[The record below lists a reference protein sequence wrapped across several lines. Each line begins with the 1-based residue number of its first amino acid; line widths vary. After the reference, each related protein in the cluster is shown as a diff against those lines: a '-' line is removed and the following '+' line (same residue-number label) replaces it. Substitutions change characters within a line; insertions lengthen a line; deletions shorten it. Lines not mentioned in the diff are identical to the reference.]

1 VSYTVLKPRIFLLT
15 FMIAISAVGLA
26 ADKEH
31 GTVISEAT
39 LYVTPDPGAQKLGRV
54 TRGRDIFLMD
64 RTTVD
69 NKPWSHLLAVVDV
82 DLDRQT
88 MREISGWVPANV
100 VITTSTPNGD
110 QIIFGEAVDSE
121 NQAEQRGGRKH
132 AAEDAMRLY
141 YRLYEYFPAS
151 PLAGEALWR
160 AADIRWQLE
169 KADVRKRPSS
179 REMSPDLRVPMDDE
193 NMKLVMKKFP
203 HTKWSDL
210 AAYNLIDNKVCGSW
224 KGETHCPDKES
235 ELYEKYAREHPQSP
249 KAAEALFNAAWRQGA
264 LVEMYRAQHE
274 NDKSEKARKK
284 AMELAQEAAKATV
297 DNTKTD
303 DWKPR
308 AMELLYALQQ
318 GIPTYNAEADH
329 K

>member
-1 VSYTVLKPRIFLLT
+1 MLKHKGLLAALVLALAAAAP
-15 FMIAISAVGLA
+15 A

-31 GTVISEAT
+31 GTVISEST
-39 LYVTPDPGAQKLGRV
+39 LYVSPDPTAQKLGRV

-64 RTTVD
+64 HTMVD
-69 NKPWSHLLAVVDV
+69 GKAWSHLLAVVDV
-82 DLDRQT
+82 DIERQT
-88 MREISGWVPANV
+88 AREISGWVPSTV

-121 NQAEQRGGRKH
+121 SQAEQRGGRKH

-141 YRLYEYFPAS
+141 YRLYEYFPSS

-169 KADVRKRPSS
+169 KADVMLRPSS
-179 REMSPDLRVPMDDE
+179 REMDPNLRVPMDEE
-193 NMKLVMKKFP
+193 NLKLVIKKFP
-203 HTKWSDL
+203 HSKWADMAS
-210 AAYNLIDNKVCGSW
+210 YNLIDNKLCGSW
-224 KGETHCPDKES
+224 RGETKCPEKES

-264 LVEMYRAQHE
+264 LVEMYRAGREQ
-274 NDKSEKARKK
+274 DKGEKARRK
-284 AMELAQEAAKATV
+284 AVELAQEIAARYAEG
-297 DNTKTD
+297 

-308 AMELLYALQQ
+308 AMELSYALQQ
-318 GIPTYNAEADH
+318 GIPTYTPDATRSAR
-329 K
+329 